1 MRSHGGVGAA
11 IERLQTAITAVSEV
25 DVATLSDQAKL
36 DALKDLQPLVWAAQ
50 AQVSRLV
57 GAAHETAAPSADGFL
72 STAGWLKA
80 FLRVEDGP
88 AQVRGAKALA
98 AVPEMKQL
106 FESGGCGP
114 EHVTALASVAADIDP
129 EAIANGAGKLLAEQA
144 AELDPKS
151 FRQAAERIRD
161 YFDPEAADRKRRQ
174 RQTSRWLSASRTYDN
189 VVSIQGML
197 DPDAGELLLNTLGA
211 LMPPPSPDDTR
222 TGSQRR
228 ADALLDLC
236 RLGGQAAPVA
246 GGEKPHVTVTVDLD
260 TLRSELAGSC
270 DTKRPKDTAGLFGPD
285 GRWLGASMGSGVPI
299 GPETARRLAC
309 DATIIPMVLGAHS
322 EPLDVGRARRLVTP
336 AIRRALVLRDGGCRW
351 PGCDRPPEW
360 TDAHHWR
367 RHWARGGGTSVNE
380 CLLLCRAH
388 HVNVHEGGFKIR
400 LDHDTGNVTVTYPD
414 GRPYELISKP
424 RAYRT

>member
-1 MRSHGGVGAA
+1 
-11 IERLQTAITAVSEV
+11 V
-25 DVATLSDQAKL
+25 DVSDLSDQAKL

-57 GAAHETAAPSADGFL
+57 GAVHETAAVGVDGYL
-72 STAGWLKA
+72 STASWLKA
-80 FLRVEDGP
+80 FLRVGDGP
-88 AQVRGAKALA
+88 AVVRGARALA
-98 AVPEMKQL
+98 VVPEMRQL
-106 FESGGCGP
+106 FEQGGCGP
-114 EHVTALASVAADIDP
+114 EHVTALGSVAFDIDP
-129 EAIANGAGKLLAEQA
+129 EVIAQGAGKLLAEQA
-144 AELDPKS
+144 AELDPKC

-161 YFDPEAADRKRRQ
+161 HFDPDAADRRRKQ

-246 GGEKPHVTVTVDLD
+246 GGEKPHLTVTVDLD
-260 TLRSELAGSC
+260 TLRSELAAGAEALCAGAGCC
-270 DTKRPKDTAGLFGPD
+270 DGERPRDTAGLFGSD
-285 GRWLGASMGSGVPI
+285 GRWLGATLGSGVPI
-299 GPETARRLAC
+299 GAETARRLAC
-309 DATIIPMVLGAHS
+309 DATIIPAVLGGAG

-336 AIRRALVLRDGGCRW
+336 AIRRALILRDGGCRW

-367 RHWARGGGTSVNE
+367 RHWARGGGTSVKE
-380 CLLLCRAH
+380 CLLLCRHH
-388 HVNVHEGGFKIR
+388 HVNVHEGRYTIR
-400 LDHDTGNVTVTYPD
+400 LDHDTGIVSVTYPD
-414 GRPYELISKP
+414 GRPYELVSKP
-424 RAYRT
+424 RAYRA